1 MTFIYY
7 FFIALFM
14 LLCVLM
20 SGVILIQESKS
31 MGLGSSFGGDS
42 SDALFGSS
50 TAQVLKKFTAVLA
63 TIFLVS
69 CVLLSAWTS
78 TLGLNQTKGPNVAIE
93 ETHDA

>member
-7 FFIALFM
+7 FSIVLFM
-14 LLCVLM
+14 LLCLLM

-31 MGLGSSFGGDS
+31 MGFGASFGGDS

-69 CVLLSAWTS
+69 CVLLSAWTAS
-78 TLGLNQTKGPNVAIE
+78 LGRVQSKGPNVAIE

>member
-7 FFIALFM
+7 FFITLFM
-14 LLCVLM
+14 ILCVLL
-20 SGVILIQESKS
+20 SAVILLQESKS
-31 MGLGSSFGGDS
+31 MGFGASFGGDA

-63 TIFLVS
+63 TIFLIS
-69 CVLLSAWTS
+69 CVLLSSWTS
-78 TLGLNQTKGPNVAIE
+78 SLGRQQKGPSVMIE